1 MRVYIDGV
9 GLYGPGFDSW
19 EEGRLVFTG
28 QRRYERRN
36 MAPAP
41 ASALSPS
48 ERRRCGTTVRLAIQ
62 VAAEASA
69 QAGADESAPSVFASS
84 GGDSEILHNICET
97 LAVNPKDLS
106 PTKFHNSVHNAPVGY
121 WSIAHKATA
130 PSVSLS
136 CFDGTFAGGLIEAAV
151 SVLTDMGKTLLVA
164 YDLPAPEPLLSARPL
179 GCCFGSAFFLSR
191 YAGNRSIA
199 AVDIELTGDT
209 GGISVMR
216 NPDLE
221 TIRTGNPAAR
231 SLPLLEALAL
241 GGECGLKIPYLDD
254 TAVFLTVGPI
264 AHHEP

>member
-19 EEGRLVFTG
+19 EEGRLILTG
-28 QRRYERRN
+28 QRLYERRN
-36 MAPAP
+36 MTPAP
-41 ASALSPS
+41 ATALSS
-48 ERRRCGTTVRLAIQ
+48 TERRRCGTTVRLAIQ

-69 QAGADESAPSVFASS
+69 SAGADESVPSVFASS

-136 CFDGTFAGGLIEAAV
+136 CFDGTFAGGLIEAAA
-151 SVLTDMGKTLLVA
+151 SVLTDMEKTLLVV

-179 GCCFGSAFFLSR
+179 GCGFGSAFILAR
-191 YAGNRSIA
+191 DAGSRSIA

-209 GGISVMR
+209 GEISVMR

-221 TIRTGNPAAR
+221 TLRTGNPAAR
-231 SLPLLEALAL
+231 SLSLLEELAL
-241 GGECGLKIPYLDD
+241 GRGGGVKIPYLDD
-254 TAVFLTVGPI
+254 MAVFLTVEPI
-264 AHHEP
+264 ARQAR